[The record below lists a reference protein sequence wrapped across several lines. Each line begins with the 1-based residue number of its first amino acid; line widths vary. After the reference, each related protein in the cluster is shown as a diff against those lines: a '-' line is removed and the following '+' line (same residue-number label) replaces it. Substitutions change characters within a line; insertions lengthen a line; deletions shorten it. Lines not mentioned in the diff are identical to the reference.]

1 MLPTEGG
8 RKMLLNQAIKG
19 FTTYMQLIDRSQET
33 IRGYAIELKDFS
45 SFVTV
50 KHNCPVYVEDIVL
63 QDLEDYLLNEKE
75 RGAASASRSR
85 SLYILR
91 SFYNYC
97 CKKDLCTKNIA
108 SLLEPVKIKQ
118 KEREFITEDE
128 FEELIAAIDQPV
140 IRTVVQA
147 MFYTGGRISE
157 MIHLTLEDVDLE
169 NKMLHIIDGKGGK
182 DRDVPINDKLHQI
195 LTHYLEHIR
204 DAHSNRFFA
213 LTRTGKVSASYI
225 NHCIHTAVEELGWDK
240 DISAHVLRHS
250 FGSNLLEKGASV
262 VSIQKLLGHSS
273 LRVTSRYLHQDTDKL
288 TEAVNL
294 L

>member
-1 MLPTEGG
+1 
-8 RKMLLNQAIKG
+8 MLLNQAIEG
-19 FTTYMQLIDRSQET
+19 FAKYMHLIDRSQET
-33 IRGYAIELKDFS
+33 IRGYAIELKDFNN
-45 SFVTV
+45 FVTV
-50 KHNCPVYVEDIVL
+50 KHNCPVYMEDITL
-63 QDLEDYLLNEKE
+63 QDLEDYLLHEKE
-75 RGAASASRSR
+75 RGSASSSRSR

-97 CKKDLCTKNIA
+97 CKKDLCPKNIA
-108 SLLEPVKIKQ
+108 SLLEPVKVKQ
-118 KEREFITEDE
+118 KERAFITESE
-128 FEELIAAIDQPV
+128 FEQLTATIEQPV

-157 MIHLTLEDVDLE
+157 MINLKLDDVDLE

-182 DRDVPINDKLHQI
+182 DRDVPINDKLHRI
-195 LTHYLEHIR
+195 FINYLKHIR
-204 DAHSNRFFA
+204 DAHSDRFFA

-225 NHCIHTAVEELGWDK
+225 NHWIHTAVEELGWDK
-240 DISAHVLRHS
+240 NISAHVLRHS

>member
-1 MLPTEGG
+1 L
-8 RKMLLNQAIKG
+8 LLNQAIKG
-19 FTTYMQLIDRSQET
+19 FTTYLELIDRSQET
-33 IRGYAIELKDFS
+33 VRGYSIELKSFNN
-45 SFVTV
+45 FVTV
-50 KHNCPVYVEDIVL
+50 KHNCPVYLEDVSL
-63 QDLEDYLLNEKE
+63 QDLEDYLLHEKE
-75 RGAASASRSR
+75 RGAASSSRSR

-118 KEREFITEDE
+118 KERAFITEGE
-128 FEELIAAIDQPV
+128 FEQLAKAIEQPV

-157 MIHLTLEDVDLE
+157 MINLKLDDVDLE
-169 NKMLHIIDGKGGK
+169 NKVLHIIDGKGGK

-195 LTHYLEHIR
+195 LTHYLKHIR
-204 DAHSNRFFA
+204 EADSDRFFA
-213 LTRTGKVSASYI
+213 LARTGKVSASYI
-225 NHCIHTAVEELGWDK
+225 NRCIHDAVDELGWEK

-288 TEAVNL
+288 SEAVNL

>member
-1 MLPTEGG
+1 
-8 RKMLLNQAIKG
+8 MLLNHAIGG
-19 FTTYMQLIDRSQET
+19 FKKYMHLVDRSQET
-33 IRGYAIELKDFS
+33 IRGYTVELKGFNDFLA
-45 SFVTV
+45 V
-50 KHNCPVYVEDIVL
+50 KHNCPVYVEDITL
-63 QDLEDYLLNEKE
+63 QDLEDYLLHEKE

-97 CKKDLCTKNIA
+97 CRKELCTKNIA
-108 SLLEPVKIKQ
+108 SLLEPIKVKQ
-118 KEREFITEDE
+118 KEQEFINEDE
-128 FEELIAAIDQPV
+128 FEELVAAIDQSV
-140 IRTVVQA
+140 IRTVVQT

-157 MIHLTLEDVDLE
+157 IIHLTLEDVDLE
-169 NKMLHIIDGKGGK
+169 GRVLHIIDGKGGK

-195 LTHYLEHIR
+195 LTHYLGHIR
-204 DAHSNRFFA
+204 NAHSNRFFA

-225 NHCIHTAVEELGWDK
+225 NHWIHTAVEELGWNK

-262 VSIQKLLGHSS
+262 VSIQKLMGHSS
-273 LRVTSRYLHQDTDKL
+273 LRVTSRYLHQDIDKL